1 MFKWN
6 VMPKNNPFKTP
17 ANFRRCSSRN
27 FPKQIIVNRMFMISA
42 ERCHMPTSPARKL
55 GPNLVGQ
62 QVLTRSVFFF
72 NFLNHAVACKDSH
85 EYIPNVTIAMFP
97 LWCAVQHCNE
107 TTISWFMLM
116 ALLRSQ
122 QWLPLK
128 RPSGSLCHFY
138 SFSL

>member
-1 MFKWN
+1 
-6 VMPKNNPFKTP
+6 MPKNNPFKTP

-72 NFLNHAVACKDSH
+72 EFFLNHAVAFKDSH

-107 TTISWFMLM
+107 TTISWVYAYGTASITAVV
-116 ALLRSQ
+116 ALEKAV
-122 QWLPLK
+122 WE
-128 RPSGSLCHFY
+128 FA
-138 SFSL
+138 SFLLF